1 MRGLLRLENV
11 RVGGSLLVVGVTL
24 WVLSFFNLVG
34 VAVLLLAFLL
44 LFIGWFQRSSRWLMP
59 SGILFGIA
67 AGTILIHPIV
77 LEMASF
83 DKEYRGGLF
92 ILCCAAGWFLVV
104 LLSSRMAKPTKQDP
118 DNAKA
123 LAKAPVDNGIVYWAW
138 LPGSLMVFL
147 GFVSSSDF
155 ILAGMLRAALN
166 FMSENWHIALI
177 LLGAYIIT
185 YAREPGRMRP

>member
-11 RVGGSLLVVGVTL
+11 RVGGSLLVVGVAL

-77 LEMASF
+77 LEIASF

>member
-11 RVGGSLLVVGVTL
+11 RVGGSLLVVGVAL

>member
-11 RVGGSLLVVGVTL
+11 RVGGSLLVVGVAL

-67 AGTILIHPIV
+67 VGTILIHPIV

-104 LLSSRMAKPTKQDP
+104 LFSSRMAKPTKQDP